1 MSSNGGR
8 TQERGSGSKSLQ
20 CLRRDAY
27 RKLSLLCSR
36 IIETKFICG
45 DSLIMQ
51 RDREAA
57 LDQLEFYIGEA
68 APVSHDLGLDRRAG
82 LENLVGE
89 NVEAVNLIV
98 RAVTRNDTDQ
108 QMGSNDQKQK
118 TLE

>member
-1 MSSNGGR
+1 M
-8 TQERGSGSKSLQ
+8 SKSLQ
-20 CLRRDAY
+20 CLRRDGY
-27 RKLSLLCSR
+27 RKLSLLRSR

-57 LDQLEFYIGEA
+57 LNQFEFYIGKA
-68 APVSHDLGLDRRAG
+68 APVSHDLGLNRRAG

-108 QMGSNDQKQK
+108 QMESNDQKQK
-118 TLE
+118 TFE